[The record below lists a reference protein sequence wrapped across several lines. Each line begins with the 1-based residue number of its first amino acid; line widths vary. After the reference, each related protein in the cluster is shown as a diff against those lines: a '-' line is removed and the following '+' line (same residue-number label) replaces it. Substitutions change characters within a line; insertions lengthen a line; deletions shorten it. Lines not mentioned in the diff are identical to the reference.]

1 MNSRHTID
9 KEHQAWDQGRGAVG
23 FVRRALND
31 ARECGDVG
39 RYWRWKDKIVL
50 CLADGLGHG
59 PKAEEAA
66 EAAVARVGECLG
78 QPLPAVFAHCDE
90 KISHTRGAAMGIAVV
105 DTGTGALTYA
115 GVGNTRIAICG
126 AKTTSLLS
134 ASGIVG
140 GGYAALHP
148 ETVRLVPGDVVAM
161 YTDGIMTEI
170 NLAAYAPS
178 LRVDPQELS
187 EHILNDWSR
196 WTDDAAVLVFRYEG
210 Q

>member
-1 MNSRHTID
+1 MNDGNMID
-9 KEHQAWDQGRGAVG
+9 MERQAWDQGGGTVG

-39 RYWRWKDKIVL
+39 RYWRWEDKIVL

-66 EAAVARVGECLG
+66 EAAVACVGENLG
-78 QPLPAVFAHCDE
+78 QPLPAIFAHCDE
-90 KISHTRGAAMGIAVV
+90 NIRSTRGAVMGIAVV
-105 DTGTGALTYA
+105 DTGIGALTYA
-115 GVGNTRIAICG
+115 GVGNTRIVIGG
-126 AKTTSLLS
+126 AKKSSLFS
-134 ASGIVG
+134 TSGIVG
-140 GGYAALHP
+140 GGYAPLYP

-161 YTDGIMTEI
+161 YTDGFRAEI
-170 NLAAYAPS
+170 DLAAYTPS
-178 LRVDPQELS
+178 LRLDPQGLS

-196 WTDDAAVLVFRYEG
+196 GTDDAAVLVFRYEG